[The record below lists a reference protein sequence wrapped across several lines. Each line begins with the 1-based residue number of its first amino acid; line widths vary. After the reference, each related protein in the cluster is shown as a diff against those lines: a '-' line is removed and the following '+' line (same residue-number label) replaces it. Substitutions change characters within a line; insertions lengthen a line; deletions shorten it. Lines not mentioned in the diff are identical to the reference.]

1 MSAVD
6 PEESCLRTLIA
17 WRPVFFCDFS
27 SSCLLFPEATV
38 VGVVF
43 TRVAAVGVDVGV
55 LGVDVGVVGVD
66 VGAVGVDVGAV
77 GVDVGAVG
85 VDVGAVGV
93 DVGVVA
99 EGTCSREMPV
109 GLNVVEAFSKLLDLG
124 ILAPPG
130 FTI

>member
-6 PEESCLRTLIA
+6 PEESCLCTLIA

-27 SSCLLFPEATV
+27 SSCLLFPGATV

-55 LGVDVGVVGVD
+55 VGVDVGVVRVDVGVVRVD
-66 VGAVGVDVGAV
+66 VGAVRM
-77 GVDVGAVG
+77 
-85 VDVGAVGV
+85 DVGAVGV